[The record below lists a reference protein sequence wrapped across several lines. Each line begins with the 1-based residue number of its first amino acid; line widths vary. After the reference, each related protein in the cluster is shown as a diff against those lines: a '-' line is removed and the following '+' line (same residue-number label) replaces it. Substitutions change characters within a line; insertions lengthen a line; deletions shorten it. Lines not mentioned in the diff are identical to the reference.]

1 MTVKPIAYKKRA
13 IDKKTQ
19 IKNTDKK
26 KAQWS
31 HWAFLWIF
39 EIGRQGLI

>member
-26 KAQWS
+26 KAQ
-31 HWAFLWIF
+31 
-39 EIGRQGLI
+39 